1 MRKLILVAL
10 LPTILA
16 ACGSTE
22 RKTVVVNAPPG
33 STVVVPSDD
42 GKTTV
47 VR

>member
-1 MRKLILVAL
+1 MRSICLIVL
-10 LPTILA
+10 LPLMLA

-33 STVVVPSDD
+33 STVVVPAD
-42 GKTTV
+42 GEATV